1 MPLLLLLCVLVA
13 CWGLFKLLQFTHS
26 PFSPFCL
33 LPFLLQEY
41 FVEDL
46 GELLLWVGHVR

>member
-1 MPLLLLLCVLVA
+1 MMFIIGELPK
-13 CWGLFKLLQFTHS
+13 GLSHS

>member
-1 MPLLLLLCVLVA
+1 MTLRASCYACVLIPA
-13 CWGLFKLLQFTHS
+13 CVVTAPLPS
-26 PFSPFCL
+26 P
-33 LPFLLQEY
+33 QEY